1 MIPKRIFYVWGYGEL
16 KSQVANIC
24 IENWR
29 MMLPEYEIIEV
40 NEKTTEW
47 FNFDYE
53 YNNCLW
59 FKTVYDLKMWA
70 YVSDYIRV
78 KVLYDHGGIY
88 SDTDITIYKNID
100 KFLNKKMFLGNQ
112 INNIPDLAFFGAEKN
127 HPYLLDM
134 IEFYNKEI
142 WKDSNYIII
151 NIFRK
156 ILKDKYRVYYDNSNI
171 YDYDDITIY
180 PSEYFFPYFYTENFT
195 HNMITTNTH
204 TVHWCN
210 ASWMIKKN
218 LFFLSNKHRIPL
230 KVLLKQLQFIEKHDK
245 EANKK
250 IKVQQ
255 IQQERL

>member
-24 IENWR
+24 IENWQ

-112 INNIPDLAFFGAEKN
+112 INNIPDLAFFRC
-127 HPYLLDM
+127 
-134 IEFYNKEI
+134 
-142 WKDSNYIII
+142 
-151 NIFRK
+151 RK
-156 ILKDKYRVYYDNSNI
+156 KS
-171 YDYDDITIY
+171 
-180 PSEYFFPYFYTENFT
+180 S
-195 HNMITTNTH
+195 
-204 TVHWCN
+204 
-210 ASWMIKKN
+210 
-218 LFFLSNKHRIPL
+218 IPL
-230 KVLLKQLQFIEKHDK
+230 GYD
-245 EANKK
+245 
-250 IKVQQ
+250 
-255 IQQERL
+255 